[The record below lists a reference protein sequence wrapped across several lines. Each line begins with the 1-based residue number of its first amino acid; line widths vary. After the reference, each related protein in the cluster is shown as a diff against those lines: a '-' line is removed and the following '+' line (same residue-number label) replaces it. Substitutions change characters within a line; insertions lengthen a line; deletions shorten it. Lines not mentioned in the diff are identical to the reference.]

1 MSMFST
7 LTSRLLLGLYV
18 FIILSIPVGAYFLS
32 QSQTAKTSPKQQTA
46 TLPKT
51 ITTTKPT
58 TSPARQLLDLSQVS
72 GINSPA
78 LPTTDSSSSPEI
90 AASFGPTLSFSSIL
104 EGRTKDNQAT
114 KMFVGIVEGIL
125 TANPKFLLSFTVDL
139 PVSGAYSNLSLAGL
153 NPGSTYTVLLKG
165 SAQIATSSAFT
176 MSPTVSNI
184 NEGQPLTLLS
194 GDLNEDNMINSAD
207 YSIAQK
213 IVGAT
218 PKSPSWN
225 ENIDLNKDGIINAF
239 DLGII
244 AKNMSQ
250 IGASGTWT
258 SPLLKTATASAGLS
272 SSPVGGPPNNEAGHW
287 IWVPDISTP

>member
-1 MSMFST
+1 M
-7 LTSRLLLGLYV
+7 
-18 FIILSIPVGAYFLS
+18 S
-32 QSQTAKTSPKQQTA
+32 QSQTAKTNPKQQTA

-51 ITTTKPT
+51 TTITKPT

-72 GINSPA
+72 GVKQSE
-78 LPTTDSSSSPEI
+78 SPEI
-90 AASFGPTLSFSSIL
+90 ATSFGPTLSFSSIL
-104 EGRTKDNQAT
+104 EGRPKDNQAT

-153 NPGSTYTVLLKG
+153 NPGSTYTALLKG

-194 GDLNEDNMINSAD
+194 GDLNDDNVINSAD

-213 IVGAT
+213 IVGT
-218 PKSPSWN
+218 TSKSPNWN

-244 AKNMSQ
+244 TKNMSQ

-258 SPLLKTATASAGLS
+258 SPLPKTATASAGLS
-272 SSPVGGPPNNEAGHW
+272 SSPVGGPSSESGSPRGEAGHW
-287 IWVPDISTP
+287 IWVPNL